1 MLTLDEIVL
10 TVLCIVGIFY
20 NAFIV
25 ATRNDKREWYGL
37 YILCYALFV
46 LVPML
51 VVTLYAL
58 SHFVRD

>member
-25 ATRNDKREWYGL
+25 AIRSEKREWYGL

-46 LVPML
+46 FTPML
-51 VVTLYAL
+51 IVALYAL
-58 SHFVRD
+58 SHFMRD